1 MVGNFIGNFRR
12 KDTGCQAAP
21 ESVITPAHDC
31 APIFRAALAAEFR
44 RSAQEISDAAQNRW
58 EEVHIAMGIAEYESG
73 ADRSVSDVVR
83 RADKT
88 MYANKRARK
97 TAAG

>member
-1 MVGNFIGNFRR
+1 MVLENEDFDG
-12 KDTGCQAAP
+12 
-21 ESVITPAHDC
+21 
-31 APIFRAALAAEFR
+31 RAALAAEFR

-58 EEVHIAMGIAEYESG
+58 EEVHVAMGIAEYESG